1 MLEKIAPAP
10 TLIEFAPPDV
20 DEADV
25 DAVVRV
31 LRSGWLT
38 TGPECAL
45 FEAELA
51 SHLQAPHVVGVSS
64 CTAALE
70 ICLAYL
76 RLPAGSKVAV
86 PTWTFAST
94 GISAHHQG
102 LQILLIDVDP
112 DTLNMSAES
121 LASALEAHDVAAVVP
136 VHIAGVPVDAA
147 IRRMCDQSGIP
158 IVEDAAHALG
168 SADDRGR
175 INGSAVAA
183 ACFSFYATKNLS
195 SAEGGAIATFDD
207 ELARFARVYRLHGLD
222 ADAWARYK
230 PGGKAT
236 YDLLHPGIK
245 ANLPDLL
252 AALGRSQ
259 LRKFES
265 MQLARRQLVNR
276 YRQNIELTDRV
287 RAVPSVQVP
296 GSADH
301 LMIVRLD
308 DGVDRDLVRKEL
320 TEQLIVSSVH
330 FRPLHTYEWFRENAL
345 VPAGGL
351 PNADA
356 AASQVLSL
364 PLHPGL
370 TLDDVDRVCSVL
382 SAAVG

>member
-1 MLEKIAPAP
+1 MLEKIAPVP
-10 TLIEFAPPDV
+10 TLVEFAPPDV

-25 DAVVRV
+25 EAVVRV

-45 FEAELA
+45 LEAELA
-51 SHLQAPHVVGVSS
+51 SYLEAPHVVGVSS

-70 ICLAYL
+70 ICLAFL
-76 RLPAGSKVAV
+76 RLPVGATVAV

-102 LQILLIDVDP
+102 LRILLIDVDP

-121 LASALEAHDVAAVVP
+121 LACAFETHDVAAVIP
-136 VHIAGVPVDAA
+136 VHIAGVPVDPA
-147 IRRMCDQSGIP
+147 IRRLCDQRRIP

-168 SADDRGR
+168 SVDDRGR
-175 INGSAVAA
+175 VNGSAAAA

-259 LRKFES
+259 LKKFES
-265 MQLARRQLVNR
+265 MQLARRLLVNR

-287 RAVPSVQVP
+287 RAVPAVQVP

-308 DGVDRDLVRKEL
+308 DGVERDLVRKEL
-320 TEQLIVSSVH
+320 TEQAIVTSVH

-345 VPAGGL
+345 VPATGL
-351 PNADA
+351 CHADA

-370 TLDDVDRVCSVL
+370 TLDDVDRVCTVL

>member
-1 MLEKIAPAP
+1 MTQQTTSEPA
-10 TLIEFAPPDV
+10 LVEFAPPDV
-20 DEADV
+20 DED
-25 DAVVRV
+25 DIEAVVKV

-38 TGPECAL
+38 TGPECAR

-51 SHLQAPHVVGVSS
+51 AYLGAPHVIGVSS

-76 RLPAGSKVAV
+76 RLPVGSKVAV

-102 LQILLIDVDP
+102 LQVVLVDVDP
-112 DTLNMSAES
+112 DTLNMSVES
-121 LASALEAHDVAAVVP
+121 LASAFESHQIAAVVP
-136 VHIAGVPVDAA
+136 VHIAGHPVDAS
-147 IRRMCDQSGIP
+147 IRRLCEQKGVP
-158 IVEDAAHALG
+158 VVEDAAHALG
-168 SADDRGR
+168 AVDDRGR
-175 INGSAVAA
+175 INGVDVTAS
-183 ACFSFYATKNLS
+183 CFSFYVTKNLS

-236 YDLLHPGIK
+236 YDLLLPGIK

-259 LRKFES
+259 LKKFEA
-265 MQLARRQLVNR
+265 MQLARRLLVNR
-276 YRQNIELTDRV
+276 YRQNIELIERV
-287 RAVPSVQVP
+287 RPVPAVQAA

-301 LMIVRLD
+301 LMVVVLD
-308 DGVDRDLVRKEL
+308 DGVDRDVVRKEL
-320 TEQLIVSSVH
+320 TERRIVTSVH
-330 FRPLHTYEWFRENAL
+330 FRPLHTYEWFRENAI
-345 VPAGGL
+345 VPAAGL
-351 PNADA
+351 RHADA
-356 AASQVLSL
+356 LAPQALSL

-370 TLDDVDRVCSVL
+370 TLDDVDRVCAEL
-382 SAAVG
+382 STVTG